1 MTVTIMIVYQ
11 AAVSSNVF
19 CGFFFCLR
27 IKGLSRAKVLETVDV
42 NLDIIDIG
50 EPLTGNP
57 PTTIPVSHYS
67 PTATSPSEQNG
78 VLHMTSNGGVT
89 VDERLQG
96 GPMGGLLLE
105 YIIILLT
112 SYCVLHVCVHVFV

>member
-1 MTVTIMIVYQ
+1 MCFVV
-11 AAVSSNVF
+11 
-19 CGFFFCLR
+19 FFFCLR